1 MDSERELIERFLYRE
16 ARLMDENAYDDWL
29 SLWTD
34 DALYSIPCNSDDA
47 DPSRHVMIVYDDRRM
62 LEERIMRLKTGF
74 ARSQQ
79 PFSRMRRLISN
90 VEFSSSSDGAYI
102 AHSNFILAE
111 LRRSRQNIFGGHTI
125 HTLRTASGSFKIAAK
140 KVLLLNNDEPI
151 ENLTFLV

>member
-1 MDSERELIERFLYRE
+1 MESDRDLIEGFLYRE
-16 ARLMDENAYDDWL
+16 ARLIDENAYDEWL

-34 DALYSIPCNSDDA
+34 DAIYSVPCNSDDA
-47 DPSRHVMIVYDDRRM
+47 DPSLQVMIVYDDRRM
-62 LEERIMRLKTGF
+62 LEDRIMRLKSGF

-79 PFSRMRRLISN
+79 SFSRMRRLISN

-111 LRRSRQNIFGGHTI
+111 LRRSRQTIFSGHTI
-125 HTLRTASGSFKIAAK
+125 HTLRAAGGSFKIAAK
-140 KVLLLNNDEPI
+140 TVLLLNDDEPI